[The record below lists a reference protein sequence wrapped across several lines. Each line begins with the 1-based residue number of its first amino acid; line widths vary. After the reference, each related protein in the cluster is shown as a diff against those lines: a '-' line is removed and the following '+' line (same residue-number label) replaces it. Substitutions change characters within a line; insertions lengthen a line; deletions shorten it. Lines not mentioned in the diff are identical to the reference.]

1 MRVHRL
7 SRTLLLALLMTSAV
21 LLVAEDA
28 SATTEE
34 DDVDRTDF
42 TEAHLKEDTPSGP
55 TGPSEDI
62 ETVSLLPD
70 LLDETKVPVGTPNQL
85 LVSLAN
91 LGSRMFNMSHIDGTL
106 TDLETGKKV
115 ASFKKKV
122 FGEPLPPKEQRSFVY
137 TFVPKA
143 ESQLGEYRL
152 SFTAYYSAGKGLDP
166 FLDVVYNETVE
177 LTPKPPEPDDT
188 MLYVA
193 VGGGAGLLLLVVAY
207 FLMPAKKAP
216 ASPKKAAKSP
226 ASADDTKSEWL
237 AGTLAGSEGKS
248 SRRGAKKKL

>member
-7 SRTLLLALLMTSAV
+7 SRMLLLALLMTSAV

-28 SATTEE
+28 PAE

-42 TEAHLKEDTPSGP
+42 TEAHLKEDEPAQGP

-62 ETVSLLPD
+62 EAVSLLPD
-70 LLDETKVPVGTPNQL
+70 LLEESKVPVGTSNQL

-91 LGSRMFNMSHIDGTL
+91 LGSRMFNVSHIVGSLSDP
-106 TDLETGKKV
+106 ETGKKV

-122 FGEPLPPKEQRSFVY
+122 FGDPLPPREQRSFVY
-137 TFVPKA
+137 TFMPKA
-143 ESQLGEYRL
+143 ESKLGEYQL

-166 FLDVVYNETVE
+166 FLDVVYNETIE
-177 LTPKPPEPDDT
+177 LVPKPVEPDET

-193 VGGGAGLLLLVVAY
+193 VGGGAGLLILVLGY
-207 FLMPAKKAP
+207 LMMGGSKKAP
-216 ASPKKAAKSP
+216 ASPTKKAAAKATSGGE
-226 ASADDTKSEWL
+226 DTSEWL
-237 AGTLAGSEGKS
+237 AGTLAGTEGK
-248 SRRGAKKKL
+248 RRGAKKKL